1 MKEAV
6 VYFVFLFRLFSWLA
20 AGSVM
25 GRDGGERGRGFIG
38 EKMVM
43 LQLKK
48 NVSFFFRVTDG
59 SYVFLEKM
67 VW

>member
-1 MKEAV
+1 
-6 VYFVFLFRLFSWLA
+6 
-20 AGSVM
+20 
-25 GRDGGERGRGFIG
+25 
-38 EKMVM
+38 M